1 MQIDKIEG
9 ADSKYDNIFFLILAQ
24 KYTNKAFLVSN
35 LGIFI
40 ISQNFAMRQVRKCW
54 FQMWQNCFRITSQK
68 YPNKAFLVPNS
79 GIFVSSQ
86 KFAIRQIREC
96 WFQIWQWLFW
106 IPARKY
112 RNKAFF
118 MLNVISFYF
127 CVKRRILKNSRVLI
141 SKTAIAFFR

>member
-1 MQIDKIEG
+1 MTIF
-9 ADSKYDNIFFLILAQ
+9 FFLILAQ
-24 KYTNKAFLVSN
+24 KYPNKAFLVSN

-118 MLNVISFYF
+118 MLNIISFYF